1 MQNKPKAELTAA
13 LMLLDTRSMSFDM
26 REIDNRRFMFSPQAG
41 ELILGRQYR
50 GGQLYKSHAE
60 EHFDS
65 GAKAPFDSFIRGW
78 IGTGRDYLDGVIHFA
93 PNIGTDN
100 IPAFDNA
107 FSTLQMFSENG
118 AAGDTVVR
126 GFGRKWEQPLKD
138 IITPTKERSKTVSEQ
153 EKNYSSYDFDRLEV
167 AKKLVIERSIYFE
180 SEKADI
186 SALTGLSLAELTRLR
201 QESAAAEQAVFD
213 RLKTEAAAWEQQAG
227 NTRFL
232 EKAIEYVRTPPV
244 KHTSNKWEKT
254 DYEWQL
260 RSNAVYQMRYH
271 VYENTRYDR
280 QAQKSVPYSWSLTW
294 SVRTN
299 GPNHEQNV
307 KIAGQERKT
316 FSDKAAMEKYLAGR
330 IKAYDRL
337 FIETVPPVPK
347 EYAEPFKVNGL
358 LLPGYVIKGEP
369 PQHTAPQQAAQPT
382 HLDPEKVEMDAAA
395 MQAAHLTVE
404 PPQPQPVIPINLTA
418 EKPAEK
424 LKEITDRLEQGITEL
439 FDSERYKEY
448 LRVMSKFHNY
458 SFNNTLL
465 IAMQKPDASLIA
477 GFSAWKNNFGRNVMK
492 GQKGIKILAPSPFK
506 IKKEME
512 KIDPQTGKAFIGKDG
527 KPVTEEKE
535 ITIPAF
541 KVVSVFDVSQTEGR
555 EIPNIAVNMLTG
567 DVEHYKDVF
576 AALEKTSPVPV
587 GFEKIEGGAHGYY
600 HLEDKRIALDEGMSE
615 LQTLKTLIHEIAH
628 AKLHD
633 IDLNAPLEDLEN
645 RPDRRTREVQAESI
659 AYTVCQHYGLDT
671 SDYSFGY
678 VAGWSAGRELSEL
691 KSSLETIRST
701 AAEIINSIDE
711 HIAELQKA
719 QEQEQTSEVQEIGQ
733 DAPPQEQPEIP
744 VPDTTISIKEMQD
757 YGYSWDGMFPLKQE
771 AAERL
776 FTQYGIEVFRIYEDG
791 TEGAVTSLTDLQEH
805 AEKGGLFGVE
815 KETWEALHEYN
826 AMKQQLRESEPT
838 KEALLLYG
846 KEDSYGI
853 YQLAHGDATRD
864 LRFEPYDR
872 LQATGHTVD
881 RANYELIYTA
891 PLTADITLNSI
902 WEKFNI
908 DHPKDFK
915 GHSLSIS
922 DIVVLHQNGK
932 NTAHYVD
939 SIGFQKVPEFL
950 QEKQPQLTPDEHLTG
965 EQIRTPRGSF
975 SLTSM
980 SIEQMKEA
988 GYGLHHT
995 SDDGKYHIMGNG
1007 TRAFAVAAEQPE
1019 KANPLK
1025 HIEDTIE
1032 QNDNNFDGIINNT
1045 PQTPTVDALEQKAKA
1060 GEVISLV
1067 DLAEAIKTDRENG
1080 RCKKAA
1086 AKEKPSIR
1094 AQLKVD
1100 KERAGKKK
1108 PKKQKSQD
1116 LERS

>member
-26 REIDNRRFMFSPQAG
+26 REIDNRRFMFSPQAR

-78 IGTGRDYLDGVIHFA
+78 IGTGRDYPDGVIHFA

-100 IPAFDNA
+100 ITAFDNA

-232 EKAIEYVRTPPV
+232 EKAIEYVQTPPV

-299 GPNHEQNV
+299 GPNHERNV

-358 LLPGYVIKGEP
+358 LLPGYVIEGEP
-369 PQHTAPQQAAQPT
+369 PQHTASQQAAQPT
-382 HLDPEKVEMDAAA
+382 RPDPEKVEMDAAA
-395 MQAAHLTVE
+395 MQAAPLTVE
-404 PPQPQPVIPINLTA
+404 PPQPVIPINLTA

-477 GFSAWKNNFGRNVMK
+477 GFTAWKNQFQRNVKK
-492 GQKGIKILAPSPFK
+492 G
-506 IKKEME
+506 
-512 KIDPQTGKAFIGKDG
+512 
-527 KPVTEEKE
+527 
-535 ITIPAF
+535 
-541 KVVSVFDVSQTEGR
+541 
-555 EIPNIAVNMLTG
+555 
-567 DVEHYKDVF
+567 
-576 AALEKTSPVPV
+576 
-587 GFEKIEGGAHGYY
+587 
-600 HLEDKRIALDEGMSE
+600 
-615 LQTLKTLIHEIAH
+615 
-628 AKLHD
+628 
-633 IDLNAPLEDLEN
+633 
-645 RPDRRTREVQAESI
+645 
-659 AYTVCQHYGLDT
+659 
-671 SDYSFGY
+671 
-678 VAGWSAGRELSEL
+678 
-691 KSSLETIRST
+691 
-701 AAEIINSIDE
+701 
-711 HIAELQKA
+711 
-719 QEQEQTSEVQEIGQ
+719 
-733 DAPPQEQPEIP
+733 
-744 VPDTTISIKEMQD
+744 
-757 YGYSWDGMFPLKQE
+757 
-771 AAERL
+771 
-776 FTQYGIEVFRIYEDG
+776 
-791 TEGAVTSLTDLQEH
+791 
-805 AEKGGLFGVE
+805 
-815 KETWEALHEYN
+815 
-826 AMKQQLRESEPT
+826 
-838 KEALLLYG
+838 
-846 KEDSYGI
+846 
-853 YQLAHGDATRD
+853 
-864 LRFEPYDR
+864 
-872 LQATGHTVD
+872 
-881 RANYELIYTA
+881 
-891 PLTADITLNSI
+891 
-902 WEKFNI
+902 
-908 DHPKDFK
+908 
-915 GHSLSIS
+915 
-922 DIVVLHQNGK
+922 
-932 NTAHYVD
+932 
-939 SIGFQKVPEFL
+939 
-950 QEKQPQLTPDEHLTG
+950 
-965 EQIRTPRGSF
+965 
-975 SLTSM
+975 
-980 SIEQMKEA
+980 
-988 GYGLHHT
+988 
-995 SDDGKYHIMGNG
+995 
-1007 TRAFAVAAEQPE
+1007 
-1019 KANPLK
+1019 
-1025 HIEDTIE
+1025 
-1032 QNDNNFDGIINNT
+1032 
-1045 PQTPTVDALEQKAKA
+1045 
-1060 GEVISLV
+1060 
-1067 DLAEAIKTDRENG
+1067 
-1080 RCKKAA
+1080 
-1086 AKEKPSIR
+1086 
-1094 AQLKVD
+1094 
-1100 KERAGKKK
+1100 
-1108 PKKQKSQD
+1108 
-1116 LERS
+1116 